1 MGGLDGKKAKNAQ
14 DNDEWVVVEI
24 EMYGIAELA

>member
-24 EMYGIAELA
+24 NLMMDRWID